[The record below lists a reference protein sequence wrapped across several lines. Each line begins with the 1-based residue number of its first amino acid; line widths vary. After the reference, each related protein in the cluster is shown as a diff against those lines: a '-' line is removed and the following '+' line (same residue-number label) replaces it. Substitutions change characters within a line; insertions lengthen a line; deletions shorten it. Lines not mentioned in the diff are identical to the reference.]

1 MIKIKRL
8 ETVSIE
14 ATTEKEVQDLVNM
27 YVKNGYKA
35 EEIYISDN
43 PEDEFLFFCYAH
55 IDEFEE

>member
-8 ETVSIE
+8 ETISIE
-14 ATTEKEVQDLVNM
+14 ATTEKEIQDLVNT
-27 YVKNGYKA
+27 YIEREYKA
-35 EEIYISDN
+35 GEIYISDN